1 MVVELADRDHLGERP
16 QAPLMIAMEVADED
30 VIDPAQTHL
39 LRGGEYALGVA
50 VLVRIAGID
59 QERLAF
65 RREQQGGRATLG
77 IDPGNVEILGLR
89 SGFVPGHRHARDRH
103 SQSTKSNP

>member
-1 MVVELADRDHLGERP
+1 
-16 QAPLMIAMEVADED
+16 MIAMEVADEN
-30 VIDPAQTHL
+30 VVDPAQAGFL
-39 LRGGEYALGVA
+39 GRGENPLGIPIGI
-50 VLVRIAGID
+50 RIAGVD
-59 QERLAF
+59 QERFAF
-65 RREQQGGRATLG
+65 RRHHQSGRAAFG